1 MIFVK
6 VTPHYT
12 KMTHS
17 TAPYTKI
24 CGISTLDAARSAAE
38 NGAVFLG
45 FIHFAKSPRHLDI
58 GAMSALMQA
67 VRDDDIR
74 LPLVAVAVNP
84 DEALLISLRDVIK
97 PDMVQLH
104 GHETPERVAE
114 VKALTGLPVIK
125 AISVSNA
132 GDLDAAKLYEY
143 SADYLL
149 FDAKTP
155 KDAALPGGLGLSFD
169 WTLLAGRQW
178 QKPWF
183 LAGGLDPDNVAEALR
198 ISGATHLDVSSGVES
213 APGVKS
219 PELISRFLRNA
230 KAL

>member
-1 MIFVK
+1 
-6 VTPHYT
+6 
-12 KMTHS
+12 MTQP
-17 TAPYTKI
+17 AAINTKI
-24 CGISTLDAARSAAE
+24 CGISTLEAARVAARE
-38 NGAVFLG
+38 GAAFLG
-45 FIHFAKSPRHLDI
+45 FIHFAKSPRHLTLD
-58 GAMSALMQA
+58 AMAALMQA
-67 VRDDDIR
+67 IRDDGIV
-74 LPLVAVAVNP
+74 LPLVSVTVNP
-84 DEALLISLRDVIK
+84 DEAQLTVLRDTVK

-125 AISVSNA
+125 AISVSDA
-132 GDLDAAKLYEY
+132 QDLVAAKAYEY

-149 FDAKTP
+149 FDAKAP
-155 KDAALPGGLGLSFD
+155 RDAAMPGGLGLSFD

-183 LAGGLDPDNVAEALR
+183 LAGGLDPDNAAEAVQ
-198 ISGATHLDVSSGVES
+198 ISGAKSVDVSSGVES

-219 PELISRFLRNA
+219 TELISRFLRNA